1 MVAGGERLVSG
12 TESSLRECPDS
23 SYLLPTRPPRRP
35 APYASDTSPGVTPPS
50 GPRLIS
56 VCVQPSPRARRS
68 VGVVE
73 HVGSRFPRL
82 DPPPWWG
89 RRGYGAFSTSREC
102 PPSVTPTPYPRPF
115 RHLSMLPWW
124 PWHRSSWD
132 PVDSP
137 LVRNLASLVPSSL
150 SLLWWQPSP
159 RLSPIVYLRC
169 PIICLQLDAISISL
183 NVPSP
188 VVCRMRPPDLA
199 CLWA

>member
-1 MVAGGERLVSG
+1 MAPDDRILCELVPRSP
-12 TESSLRECPDS
+12 PDS
-23 SYLLPTRPPRRP
+23 SYLLPTRPPGRP

-50 GPRLIS
+50 VPCLIS

-73 HVGSRFPRL
+73 GVGSRFLRL

-124 PWHRSSWD
+124 PWHRMPGTRWTPPWSGTW
-132 PVDSP
+132 
-137 LVRNLASLVPSSL
+137 
-150 SLLWWQPSP
+150 LLWSP
-159 RLSPIVYLRC
+159 RPCLSSGGNRRPRC
-169 PIICLQLDAISISL
+169 PLLFTYDA
-183 NVPSP
+183 PSF
-188 VVCRMRPPDLA
+188 VYS
-199 CLWA
+199 